1 MIHIIY
7 INIILTRLLVTSSRR
22 TINRVIWLILRFINT
37 SLLLILLK
45 LEFIAIFIIIVYV
58 GAIAI
63 LFIFIIMILNLRN
76 QKHKKSRNHL
86 IPIRLI
92 IRITLILHI
101 TEIIKKR
108 KINNNQERISNKQII
123 NLRNLEIIRNLI
135 YSNYCEWLIIRRA
148 ILLLR
153 MLTAI
158 LISEKENT
166 QNIKQQLFTQI
177 QRTIITM
184 KHNLK

>member
-1 MIHIIY
+1 MHIIY
-7 INIILTRLLVTSSRR
+7 TNIILTRLLVTSSKR
-22 TINRVIWLILRFINT
+22 TIHRVIWLILRFINT

-63 LFIFIIMILNLRN
+63 LFIFTIMMLNLRKQRLKN
-76 QKHKKSRNHL
+76 TSLHL
-86 IPIRLI
+86 LPIRILIRLI
-92 IRITLILHI
+92 LILHTI
-101 TEIIKKR
+101 ELMKKTRLNKKEEIFLNIQTR
-108 KINNNQERISNKQII
+108 

-158 LISEKENT
+158 LIREKEN
-166 QNIKQQLFTQI
+166 NHSIKQELYKQL
-177 QRTIITM
+177 QRKTII
-184 KHNLK
+184 KWNII

>member
-1 MIHIIY
+1 MHIIY
-7 INIILTRLLVTSSRR
+7 TNIILTRLLVTSSKR
-22 TINRVIWLILRFINT
+22 TIHRVIWLILRFINT

-63 LFIFIIMILNLRN
+63 LFIFTIMMLNLRKQRLKN
-76 QKHKKSRNHL
+76 TSLHL
-86 IPIRLI
+86 LPIRILIRLI
-92 IRITLILHI
+92 LILHTI
-101 TEIIKKR
+101 ELMKKTRLNRKEEILNMQTR
-108 KINNNQERISNKQII
+108 

-135 YSNYCEWLIIRRA
+135 YSNYCEWLIIRRT

-158 LISEKENT
+158 LIREKEN
-166 QNIKQQLFTQI
+166 NHRIKQELYKQL
-177 QRTIITM
+177 QRKTII
-184 KHNLK
+184 KWNII